1 MLFTNFFSFYNI
13 SISISLLLI
22 TIYLCSDK
30 FPQECLNKKIEKL
43 DIKTILTN
51 NINYLK
57 KAYILLHDNYNY
69 QEVNNYLTQIDTEEE
84 NLIDIIENLG
94 NRYNKLDLNVQALNL
109 YQESLRIK
117 KKIDPNNNS
126 YLGNTMDTILQ
137 LNAAVSDRSE
147 AKYVFLQTLEI
158 KKQKLI

>member
-1 MLFTNFFSFYNI
+1 MILTTYFSFYNI

-22 TIYLCSDK
+22 IYLFVDNY
-30 FPQECLNKKIEKL
+30 PPDYLKKKEEKL

-57 KAYILLHDNYNY
+57 KAYILLQDNYNY
-69 QEVNNYLTQIDTEEE
+69 QEVNNYLIQIDTEEE
-84 NLIDIIENLG
+84 NLIDIIEDLG
-94 NRYNKLDLNVQALNL
+94 SRYYKLDLNIHALNL

-117 KKIDPNNNS
+117 RYIYHDNCN
-126 YLGNTMDTILQ
+126 YLNDTIKIIKI
-137 LNAAVSDRSE
+137 LNSQIDNPTD
-147 AKYVFLQTLEI
+147 AKFLYFQTLEI

>member
-22 TIYLCSDK
+22 TIYLCVDN
-30 FPQECLNKKIEKL
+30 FPQNYLKKKVKKL

-84 NLIDIIENLG
+84 NLIDIIEDLG
-94 NRYNKLDLNVQALNL
+94 SRYYKLDLNVHALNL

-117 KKIDPNNNS
+117 KYIYHDNYN
-126 YLGNTMDTILQ
+126 YLNDTIKIIKI
-137 LNAAVSDRSE
+137 LNSQINNPTD
-147 AKYVFLQTLEI
+147 AKFLYFQTLEI
-158 KKQKLI
+158 KRQKLI

>member
-57 KAYILLHDNYNY
+57 KAYTLLHDNYNY

-137 LNAAVSDRSE
+137 LNAAVSDRSQ